1 MKKWIAAACM
11 LTMTASL
18 LTACGQSGSGAE
30 EAAQPDDMV
39 QTEGETEAGSE
50 AEAAGAK
57 EAAGGRTT
65 FTVGFDAEFPPYG
78 YKDDSGDRKSV
89 V

>member
-39 QTEGETEAGSE
+39 QRQAVRQKRRVQRKQPAEGQPL
-50 AEAAGAK
+50 
-57 EAAGGRTT
+57 R
-65 FTVGFDAEFPPYG
+65 
-78 YKDDSGDRKSV
+78 
-89 V
+89 